1 MHLLNAWH
9 KLAHRVIDT
18 GYWSD
23 PNNSNI
29 FSVQG
34 ERTLPAWYSGV
45 MLWTAGLG
53 LIILMNFELKRNRFI
68 AMLWGFLALTFFF
81 LSADEILGLHEK
93 LNTPVRQL
101 LGNYSTIEAPWVVLG
116 LMFAGLV
123 GLASIP
129 LLYSLT
135 KTIRHTM
142 IFAGVV
148 YLAGAAGVEV
158 VGETVKWVINGGQTT
173 MLYTLC
179 YCIEELLEMLG
190 IVIFLHAIH
199 LQLVSRLQV
208 LPVPGAL
215 TNADSPSASP

>member
-9 KLAHRVIDT
+9 KLSHRIVDT

-45 MLWTAGLG
+45 MIWSAGLG
-53 LIILMNFELKRNRFI
+53 LIILMNFELKRNRLT
-68 AMLWGFLALTFFF
+68 AMFWGLLALTFFY
-81 LSADEILGLHEK
+81 LSADEALGLHEK
-93 LNTPVRQL
+93 LNAPARQM
-101 LGNYSTIEAPWVVLG
+101 LGNSTIEAPWVVLG
-116 LMFAGLV
+116 LIFACLIGLTC
-123 GLASIP
+123 IP

-135 KTIRHTM
+135 KTIRNTM

-148 YLAGAAGVEV
+148 YLSGAVGVEV

-173 MLYTLC
+173 KLYTLC

-208 LPVPGAL
+208 LPVPDAL
-215 TNADSPSASP
+215 TNADSTSASP